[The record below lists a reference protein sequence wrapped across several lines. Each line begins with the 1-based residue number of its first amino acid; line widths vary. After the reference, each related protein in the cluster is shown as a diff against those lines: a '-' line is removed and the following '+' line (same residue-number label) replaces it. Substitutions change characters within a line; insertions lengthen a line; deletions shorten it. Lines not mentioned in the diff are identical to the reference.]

1 MTKNICWEIDFWLEG
16 PKYITIPE
24 LTEWDM
30 SRYIFI
36 TFLYP
41 VLLKSV
47 FTIPDELF
55 GQSLLQKIS
64 LKIFLQES
72 NFSLTHIK
80 LDNDEFAWSIGPAT
94 IGHHSF

>member
-36 TFLYP
+36 TFSYP

-47 FTIPDELF
+47 FTIPDEIF
-55 GQSLLQKIS
+55 EQILLQTIS
-64 LKIFLQES
+64 LEIIFTIVKL
-72 NFSLTHIK
+72 LTDTHQT
-80 LDNDEFAWSIGPAT
+80 G
-94 IGHHSF
+94 